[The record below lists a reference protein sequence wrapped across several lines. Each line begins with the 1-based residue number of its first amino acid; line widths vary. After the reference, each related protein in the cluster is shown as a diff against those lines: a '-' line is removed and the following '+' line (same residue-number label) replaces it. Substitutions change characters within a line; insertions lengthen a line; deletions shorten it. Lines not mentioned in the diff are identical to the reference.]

1 MQNQNNNEFIKLIN
15 KYYDNSPYNFYL
27 LHMIDFIISKEKLME
42 RLIFTFYRMSNS
54 NSTNFKNKMIDI
66 FKKFTDKDIEKFN
79 FAISGSKK
87 MCPQYKIN
95 VRLGDAERIE
105 FHTCFFTM
113 DIYISNIQNI
123 DFDIISQ
130 SMLVNNSSFNFA

>member
-1 MQNQNNNEFIKLIN
+1 MQNQNNNEFIELIN

-27 LHMIDFIISKEKLME
+27 LHMIDFIISKEKLIE
-42 RLIFTFYRMSNS
+42 RLIFTFDGMNNS

-66 FKKFTDKDIEKFN
+66 FNKFTDKDIEKFN

-87 MCPQYKIN
+87 MCPQYRIDVHLRN
-95 VRLGDAERIE
+95 AERIE
-105 FHTCFFTM
+105 FHTCFFAM

>member
-1 MQNQNNNEFIKLIN
+1 
-15 KYYDNSPYNFYL
+15 
-27 LHMIDFIISKEKLME
+27 ME
-42 RLIFTFYRMSNS
+42 RLVFRFDGMSNL
-54 NSTNFKNKMIDI
+54 NSTDFKNKMIDI
-66 FKKFTDKDIEKFN
+66 FNKFTDKDIEKFN

-95 VRLGDAERIE
+95 VHLGNAERIE

-113 DIYISNIQNI
+113 DIYISNIQKI

>member
-1 MQNQNNNEFIKLIN
+1 LSILLKPYYGNN
-15 KYYDNSPYNFYL
+15 L
-27 LHMIDFIISKEKLME
+27 LLEELHIEI
-42 RLIFTFYRMSNS
+42 
-54 NSTNFKNKMIDI
+54 NKMIDI
-66 FKKFTDKDIEKFN
+66 FNKFTDKDIEKFN

-87 MCPQYKIN
+87 MCPQYRIYVHLRN
-95 VRLGDAERIE
+95 AERIE

-113 DIYISNIQNI
+113 DIYISNIQKI